1 MLSDNEDPPVL
12 RTLGVH
18 LLFRYVF
25 REVAL
30 ASLVGTVL
38 FTLVLF
44 LQRVEPVME
53 LVVGRGVP
61 PADML
66 RLLVL
71 TVPQAFP
78 FTVPMGVL
86 TGILVGLGRLTSDN
100 EILAMVSSGVRARS
114 LVRPVALVATLGLAA
129 CAATT
134 LWLTPWS
141 MREQVRIADSFRI
154 RLAGSEVMPR
164 VFIEDYPDHVIWVQ
178 DVLPGEGVHW
188 KGIFMADMR
197 PPAERASISGFN
209 AAVEGPR
216 ITLASEAFLVPRPE
230 QNRVQV
236 RFPQTT
242 TYERSRDPTQYLAF
256 RSESADQVLQA
267 RPRRFDP
274 RAKRYDSMDT
284 SALIR
289 EVSGGGSP
297 EAAIL
302 LHERFSLPFA
312 CWVLP
317 LAGFPLAISFRRSGR
332 SSGVVIAMLFC
343 FAYWMISLAGTA
355 LAEQSLVPA
364 GVTAWIAN
372 ATFAIAGAWLLQ
384 RVDSPVRR
392 DWQLPLGTWRSR
404 AVKLVSRMRGE
415 HAKGPRPMN
424 GRAMRGPI
432 DLLVPIVDRYV
443 LRTFLFYLVVFL
455 TAFVAIWYIFSFFE
469 LLNDMLTRDK
479 AASFVPYAYY
489 LTPFLL
495 YNTAPLAVLVATL
508 VCFGLLARQHEL
520 TAFRACG
527 VSLYRLSVP
536 ILLVSAAI
544 GGGLFALEESYLPE
558 ANRRQDAL
566 RDEIKGRP
574 PRTYLRPDRQW
585 TFGLRDRIFYHR
597 AFDSRGN
604 TFSGI
609 SVFDLRTEPFE
620 LRRQIHAESARWDP
634 SGSQWFFEKGW
645 VRTFDGIETDEFEA
659 FESRAFPSIHEPPDY
674 FLKRDRHDQQM
685 NLGDLRSYIV
695 DLTQSGFDT
704 VRLRVQ
710 MHKKVAFPLFAFSMA
725 LLAIPFAMRTG
736 DRSAMWPV
744 CFGLGLT
751 VAYYAINALFEQL
764 GLAGQLQPPA
774 AAWAPSLLFAIAGT
788 YLMLRVRT

>member
-1 MLSDNEDPPVL
+1 MP
-12 RTLGVH
+12 

-25 REVAL
+25 REVAVT
-30 ASLVGTVL
+30 SLVGTVL

-86 TGILVGLGRLTSDN
+86 TGILVGLGRLSSDN
-100 EILAMVSSGVRARS
+100 EILAMLSSGVRARS

-141 MREQVRIADSFRI
+141 LQEQVRIAESFRI

-178 DVLPGEGVHW
+178 DVLPGDGVHW

-197 PPAERASISGFN
+197 PPDVRGSISGFN
-209 AAVEGPR
+209 AAVDGPR
-216 ITLASEAFLVPRPE
+216 ITLASEAFVLPRPE

-236 RFPQTT
+236 RFPRTT
-242 TYERSRDPTQYLAF
+242 TYERSSDPAQYLAF

-284 SALIR
+284 RALIR

-297 EAAIL
+297 EAAVL

-317 LAGFPLAISFRRSGR
+317 LAGFPLAISIRRSGR
-332 SSGVVIAMLFC
+332 SSGIVISMLFC
-343 FAYWMISLAGTA
+343 FAYWMISLGGTA
-355 LAEQSLVPA
+355 LAEQSLLPV
-364 GVTAWIAN
+364 GFTAWVAN
-372 ATFAIAGAWLLQ
+372 GAFAIAGALLLA
-384 RVDSPVRR
+384 RVDAPVRR
-392 DWQLPLGTWRSR
+392 DWQLNLVAWFSQR
-404 AVKLVSRMRGE
+404 VKVL
-415 HAKGPRPMN
+415 PRIGK
-424 GRAMRGPI
+424 GRASGGRPANGSIMRGPI
-432 DLLVPIVDRYV
+432 DLLVPVVDRYV
-443 LRTFLFYLVVFL
+443 LRTFIFYLLVFL
-455 TAFVAIWYIFSFFE
+455 AAFVGIWYIFSFFE
-469 LLNDMLTRDK
+469 LLNDMLARDK
-479 AASFVPYAYY
+479 TASFIPYIYY
-489 LTPFLL
+489 LTPFLI
-495 YNTAPLAVLVATL
+495 YNTAPLAILVATL
-508 VCFGLLARQHEL
+508 VCFGVLARQHEL

-527 VSLYRLSVP
+527 VSLYRLSLS
-536 ILLVSAAI
+536 ILLLSAAVSS
-544 GGGLFALEESYLPE
+544 GLFALEETYLPA

-597 AFDSRGN
+597 AFDSRTK

-609 SVFDLRTEPFE
+609 SVFDLRPDPFE
-620 LRRQIHAESARWDP
+620 LRRQIHAEGARWDE
-634 SGSQWFFEKGW
+634 SMSQWVFENGW
-645 VRTFDGIETDEFEA
+645 VRTFNGIETAEFEA
-659 FESRAFPSIHEPPDY
+659 FQAQAFPSVDEKPDY

-685 NLGDLRSYIV
+685 NLGQLRGYIV

-704 VRLRVQ
+704 VRLKVR
-710 MHKKVAFPLFAFSMA
+710 MHKKLAFPLFAFSMA

-736 DRSAMWPV
+736 NRGAMWPV

-751 VAYYAINALFEQL
+751 VAYYATNALSEQL
-764 GLAGQLQPPA
+764 GLAGRLQPPV
-774 AAWAPSLLFAIAGT
+774 AAWAPSVLFAITGF

>member
-1 MLSDNEDPPVL
+1 M
-12 RTLGVH
+12 
-18 LLFRYVF
+18 
-25 REVAL
+25 
-30 ASLVGTVL
+30 
-38 FTLVLF
+38 LF

-53 LVVGRGVP
+53 LLVGRGA
-61 PADML
+61 PAVDML
-66 RLLVL
+66 RLLAL

-86 TGILVGLGRLTSDN
+86 TGILVGLGRISSDN
-100 EILAMVSSGVRARS
+100 EILAMLASGVRARS
-114 LVRPVALVATLGLAA
+114 LLRPVALVATLGLAA
-129 CAATT
+129 CAAST

-141 MREQVRIADSFRI
+141 LREQVRIAESFRI

-197 PPAERASISGFN
+197 PPAARGSISGFE
-209 AAVEGPR
+209 AAIDGPR
-216 ITLASEAFLVPRPE
+216 ITLASEAFVLPRPE

-242 TYERSRDPTQYLAF
+242 TYERSSDPSQYLAV

-284 SALIR
+284 PALMREASAG
-289 EVSGGGSP
+289 EGS
-297 EAAIL
+297 EAAVL
-302 LHERFSLPFA
+302 LHERIALPFA

-317 LAGFPLAISFRRSGR
+317 LAGFPLAVSIRRSGR
-332 SSGVVIAMLFC
+332 SSGVVISMLFC
-343 FAYWMISLAGTA
+343 FAYWMISLATTA
-355 LAEQSLVPA
+355 LAEQALIPPGIAS
-364 GVTAWIAN
+364 WIAN
-372 ATFAIAGAWLLQ
+372 GAFAVAGLLLLR
-384 RVDSPVRR
+384 RVDSPARR
-392 DWQLPLGTWRSR
+392 DWIPATGLWMSGVVKALSVARRRS
-404 AVKLVSRMRGE
+404 GN
-415 HAKGPRPMN
+415 GPRVTN
-424 GRAMRGPI
+424 GNSVRGPI
-432 DLLVPIVDRYV
+432 DLLVPVVDRYV
-443 LRTFLFYLVVFL
+443 IRTFLFYLVVFVI
-455 TAFVAIWYIFSFFE
+455 AFVSIWYVFSFFE
-469 LLNDMLTRDK
+469 LLNDILTRDK
-479 AASFVPYAYY
+479 AGSFVPYLYY
-489 LTPFLL
+489 LTPFLV

-508 VCFGLLARQHEL
+508 VCFGILARQHEL

-536 ILLVSAAI
+536 ILLLSAAV
-544 GGGLFALEESYLPE
+544 GSGLFALEESYLPE

-597 AFDSRGN
+597 AFDWRGK

-609 SVFDLRTEPFE
+609 SVFDLRQEPFE
-620 LRRQIHAESARWDP
+620 LRRQIHAEHARWDP
-634 SGSQWFFEKGW
+634 SRALWVFENGW
-645 VRTFDGIETDEFEA
+645 VRGFDGTHTEEFEA
-659 FESRAFPSIHEPPDY
+659 FESRAFPSILEPPDY

-685 NLGDLRSYIV
+685 NLAQLRGYIV

-704 VRLRVQ
+704 VRLKVR
-710 MHKKVAFPLFAFSMA
+710 MHKKLAFPFFAFSMA
-725 LLAIPFAMRTG
+725 LLAIPFAIQTG
-736 DRSAMWPV
+736 GRSAMWPV

-751 VAYYAINALFEQL
+751 VAYYATNALSEQL
-764 GLAGQLQPPA
+764 GLAGQLQPPV
-774 AAWAPSLLFAIAGT
+774 AAWAPCVLFAIAGT